1 MTPSTEV
8 NSRVDTR
15 DMTGTDPKSPGAVVS
30 EARAALADG
39 RWQEARDGFESAL
52 VAGESGAALFGL
64 AIARWWL
71 REPGEAINLEERAF
85 TAYCREGDYEDAVNV
100 ALYLC
105 LGQSMTFG
113 NNAAARGWLERGSR
127 IVEEQRLL
135 HLRGWML
142 LCRAVVE
149 QDDGDVI
156 AAEKW
161 AREALAAA
169 AEFDE
174 LDLEVCARSELGS
187 AMVAQGRL
195 REGTAYLDDAMAGA
209 LGGDIQVIDSVV
221 LAACRTIASCSR
233 AGDVR
238 RATQWIRAAT
248 QFNQR
253 FGSPHLHTTCKTHY
267 ADLLFL
273 NGRWPEAEAE
283 LAEALDVGARAEPLL
298 HATARAGL
306 AELRL
311 AQGRHEEAER
321 LLAGHEQ
328 HPVALSAWAGILVA
342 GGQAE
347 RAAEL
352 LRRRIRV
359 AGAGRLEEIRLRV
372 RLVTAEIACA
382 RPDKAVAA
390 ALELLDL
397 AGSIDVP
404 LAAARAHHS
413 AGLAFL
419 AAGEA
424 AAVDHVER
432 ALAAYLE
439 LDMPYDAARCRLALA
454 SLPGIA
460 PDIAV
465 GDARLAL
472 ETFER
477 LGARSDADAANA
489 LLRSLGVRSVRRGPN
504 AVTSLTGR
512 EREILSLLGEGL
524 SNRDIAE
531 RLFIAPKTVEHHVS
545 RVLAKLDLSRRSEAA
560 AYVARHLTPNR
571 GIPPMNAGR

>member
-1 MTPSTEV
+1 
-8 NSRVDTR
+8 
-15 DMTGTDPKSPGAVVS
+15 MTGADQRPRPDVGLEQAQ
-30 EARAALADG
+30 AALAQG
-39 RWQEARDGFESAL
+39 RWDDARTGFETAL
-52 VAGESGAALFGL
+52 GAEETGAALFGL
-64 AIARWWL
+64 ALARWWL
-71 REPGEAINLEERAF
+71 REPVEAIGLEERAF
-85 TAYCREGDYEDAVNV
+85 TAFRHEGDHEEAVNV

-105 LGQSMTFG
+105 LGQNMTFG

-127 IVEEQRLL
+127 IVEEQQLP
-135 HLRGWML
+135 HLRGWMR

-149 QDDGDVI
+149 HDDGDVVV
-156 AAEKW
+156 AEKW

-169 AEFDE
+169 AEFDD

-187 AMVAQGRL
+187 ALVAQGRL
-195 REGTAYLDDAMAGA
+195 ADGTAQLDDAMAGA
-209 LGGDIQVIDSVV
+209 LGGDIQVLDSVV
-221 LAACRTIASCSR
+221 LASCRTIVACSR

-248 QFNQR
+248 EFNQR

-273 NGRWPEAEAE
+273 HGRWADAEIE

-321 LLAGHEQ
+321 VLAGHEQ
-328 HPVALSAWAGILVA
+328 HPIALSTWAGILVA
-342 GGQAE
+342 RGHAG

-352 LRRRIRV
+352 LRRGILV
-359 AGAGRLEEIRLRV
+359 TGAGRLEEIRLRV
-372 RLVTAEIACA
+372 RLVAAEIAFA

-390 ALELLDL
+390 AVELLDL
-397 AGSIDVP
+397 ADSVDVP
-404 LAAARAHHS
+404 LFAARAHHS
-413 AGLAFL
+413 AGLAFI
-419 AAGEA
+419 AAGDDS
-424 AAVDHVER
+424 AVEHVER

-454 SLPGIA
+454 SLPGTA
-460 PDIAV
+460 PDVAA

-472 ETFER
+472 ETFEQ
-477 LGARSDADAANA
+477 LGARGDADAATA

-504 AVTSLTGR
+504 ALTALTGR
-512 EREILSLLGEGL
+512 EREILALLGEGL

-545 RVLAKLDLSRRSEAA
+545 RVLAKLDLSRRGEAA
-560 AYVARHLTPNR
+560 AYAVRHL
-571 GIPPMNAGR
+571 PPE